1 MAVKDFRLPDLG
13 EGLTE
18 SELVSWKVAVG
29 DTVRLNQ
36 IIAEVETAKALV
48 ELPAPYEG
56 RVSRLYVEPGVTVAV
71 GEPIVA
77 FEVAGPAD
85 APAAAPAPA
94 QEAADAAQ
102 EPVDAP
108 QPNLVGYGAAAESS
122 SRPQRRA
129 RPGLGDRTRAAAT
142 AVAEPRTAPTSTAPT
157 STQARSERPRATP
170 PVRMLARE
178 RGIDLA
184 SVRGTGER
192 GLITRKDVEGLAAG
206 PKGPSAAVAV
216 AEPREGAEAHP
227 QPRSEQQ
234 DVRIPVRG
242 VRKATADAMVRSAF
256 TAPQATVFLTVDAT
270 PTMELV
276 ERLRSHPE
284 FADSRPGFL
293 SVVAKALCLAVRR
306 TPQVNAR
313 WDQEAQEIVQFG
325 AVCLG
330 IAAATPRGLMV
341 PTIPGASGMSLGELA
356 AGIRQ
361 LAETARAGRTA
372 PERLT
377 GGTIT
382 ITNVGVF
389 GVDAGTPI
397 LTPGEAAILAV
408 GAVRRQPWEHE
419 GAIALRQVVTF
430 ALTFDHRVVDGEQ
443 AARFLA
449 DIGRII
455 ADPASVL
462 TMV

>member
-1 MAVKDFRLPDLG
+1 MAVKEFRLPDLG

-18 SELVSWKVAVG
+18 SELVAWKVAVG

-56 RVSRLYVEPGVTVAV
+56 TVSRLYVEPGVTVAV

-77 FEVAGPAD
+77 FEVAGEAAPTEPAVP
-85 APAAAPAPA
+85 AEPAAPPAA
-94 QEAADAAQ
+94 EESAA
-102 EPVDAP
+102 DAP
-108 QPNLVGYGAAAESS
+108 QPNLVGYGARAESS
-122 SRPQRRA
+122 ARPQRRA
-129 RPGLGDRTRAAAT
+129 RPGLAGLAAAAPAAT
-142 AVAEPRTAPTSTAPT
+142 AVAESARTQPAPAPTR
-157 STQARSERPRATP
+157 ARGERPLAAP
-170 PVRMLARE
+170 PVRMLARD
-178 RGIDLA
+178 RGVDLA
-184 SVRGTGER
+184 TVRGTGER
-192 GLITRKDVEGLAAG
+192 GLITRQDVENARTPASRSASSPQGTVPGAG
-206 PKGPSAAVAV
+206 G
-216 AEPREGAEAHP
+216 E
-227 QPRSEQQ
+227 

-276 ERLRSHPE
+276 DRLRSRSE

-293 SVVAKALCLAVRR
+293 AVVSKALCLAVRR
-306 TPQVNAR
+306 TPEVNAR
-313 WDQEAQEIVQFG
+313 WDDDAQEIMQFG
-325 AVCLG
+325 AVSLG

-341 PTIPGASGMSLGELA
+341 PTIPGASALTLAELA
-356 AGIRQ
+356 QGIRQ
-361 LAETARAGRTA
+361 LAETARAGRTP

-377 GGTIT
+377 GSTIT

-408 GAVRRQPWEHE
+408 GAVRRQPWEHD
-419 GAIALRQVVTF
+419 GGIALRQVVTF

-455 ADPASVL
+455 ADPAAVL